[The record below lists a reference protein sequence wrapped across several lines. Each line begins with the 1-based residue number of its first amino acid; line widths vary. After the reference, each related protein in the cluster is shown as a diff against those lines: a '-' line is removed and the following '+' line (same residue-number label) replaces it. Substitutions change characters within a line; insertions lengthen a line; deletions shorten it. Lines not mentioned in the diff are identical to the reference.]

1 MQGML
6 HHGASTCIAIP
17 MKKLLVP
24 LCLALAGPAA
34 SAATIVAYNFS
45 ALTGTRND
53 WGNLSSAYAAPA
65 AWTGDP
71 RTGNYLL
78 SGSTEA
84 TVTTGAVAG
93 NILAAGTGLAYST
106 ASPATGSLTDGDL
119 DLANW
124 VTSATVAGQGNVSGY
139 ITFILGAASGY
150 NLTLDSL
157 TFTGWR
163 NGTGAPNTINFDY
176 SLDNGAT
183 WLDYGTAV
191 VRSATGTGTSASNT
205 FTQTLTINEGTSV
218 LFRFAP
224 YKSDATAASGSNT
237 GNWHITALSLDGS
250 LAAVPEPSAALLGM
264 MGLLGLLRR
273 RR

>member
-1 MQGML
+1 MGCPRAL
-6 HHGASTCIAIP
+6 PHL
-17 MKKLLVP
+17 MKKLLAP
-24 LCLALAGPAA
+24 LLCAFAVSSA
-34 SAATIVAYNFS
+34 SAATLVTYNFG

-53 WGNLSSAYAAPA
+53 WTNLGSAYAAPS

-78 SGSTEA
+78 SGTTEA
-84 TVTTGAVAG
+84 TTTTGAVAG
-93 NILAAGTGLAYST
+93 NILAAGAGLAYST
-106 ASPATGSLTDGDL
+106 ASPGVGALTDGDL

-139 ITFILGAASGY
+139 ITFSLGAAAGY

-157 TFTGWR
+157 TFSGWR
-163 NGTGAPNTINFDY
+163 NGAGAPNIINFDY
-176 SLDNGAT
+176 SLDSGAT

-191 VRSATGTGTSASNT
+191 VRSTTGTGTNASNT
-205 FTQTLTINEGTSV
+205 FTQSLSIAEGSSV

-224 YKSDATAASGSNT
+224 YKSDTTAASGSNT
-237 GNWHITALSLDGS
+237 GNWHITGLSLDGS
-250 LAAVPEPSAALLGM
+250 VTAVPEPSVALLGM
-264 MGLLGLLRR
+264 IGVLGLLRR